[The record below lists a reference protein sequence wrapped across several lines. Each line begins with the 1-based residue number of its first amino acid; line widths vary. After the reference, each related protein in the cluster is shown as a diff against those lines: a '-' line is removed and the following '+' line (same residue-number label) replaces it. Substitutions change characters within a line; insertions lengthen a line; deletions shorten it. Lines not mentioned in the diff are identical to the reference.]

1 MRKTLAYTLF
11 KVGRIPDALM
21 KELQSE
27 IIQVSDE
34 GIHCSLTFKNFKA
47 PGRRESWRR
56 VWFGGAIALTGSR
69 LVAMSAGR
77 FTTGIALTDENGLLI
92 NIPFTDDRFRL
103 MNISLDKPDR
113 LVIAFDASLFHH
125 DWSGQLEYRFRTPE
139 ANKFLEAINRL
150 TPFVH

>member
-1 MRKTLAYTLF
+1 L
-11 KVGRIPDALM
+11 

-27 IIQVSDE
+27 GVEVYDE

-56 VWFGGAIALTGSR
+56 IWFGGAIALTGSR
-69 LVAMSAGR
+69 LVALSGTK
-77 FTTGIALTDENGLLI
+77 FTTGIALTDDRSRLI
-92 NIPFTDDRFRL
+92 NITFDDDRFRL

-139 ANKFLEAINRL
+139 AQRLVEAVRRH
-150 TPFVH
+150 TF